1 MEKKAEYKNSL
12 RSKRLIK
19 ESFIGLLLEK
29 PFEKIT
35 VTDIVKRADI
45 NRGTFYAH
53 YSDINKLTQAIE
65 QEILD
70 VLCNLLL
77 ELDYINFIDNP
88 LPLFLKISEH
98 LDKNKDLI
106 YALLNSTNTNTF
118 IYKLPDLISKQLL
131 SYDNLNQN
139 SKSDPLFIE
148 KCHFYAGGAAS
159 LYSAWFN
166 GSLTGNLTDV
176 AYTLSEIVLSKK

>member
-1 MEKKAEYKNSL
+1 MEKKAEYKSAL
-12 RSKRLIK
+12 RSKKLIK
-19 ESFIGLLLEK
+19 ESFIELLLEK

-70 VLCNLLL
+70 ALCNLLL

-106 YALLNSTNTNTF
+106 YALLNSANTNTF

-131 SYDNLNQN
+131 YL
-139 SKSDPLFIE
+139 
-148 KCHFYAGGAAS
+148 
-159 LYSAWFN
+159 
-166 GSLTGNLTDV
+166 
-176 AYTLSEIVLSKK
+176 